1 MNLDKNVVIDD
12 KKSIRSFVLRGGRLT
27 ELQKNAIEKYS
38 DSYCIPFKTGLSL
51 QSESIFNNKNPLTI
65 EIGFG
70 MGVTTASIAALF
82 PEINYLGIE
91 VFLSGVG
98 KLLNEIHTQ
107 KLDNVRIIRFDAV
120 EVLQEMILDNSIA
133 GFHIFFPDPWQ
144 KKKHNKRRLVKKEF
158 IELMQRK
165 LVPGGYIYVVTDWTP
180 YAEWIL
186 EEFEKV
192 DGLVNYAS
200 NGYCDPVSWRPITK
214 FEQKGIAENHTIYEI
229 WIEKTIKIRK

>member
-1 MNLDKNVVIDD
+1 
-12 KKSIRSFVLRGGRLT
+12 
-27 ELQKNAIEKYS
+27 
-38 DSYCIPFKTGLSL
+38 
-51 QSESIFNNKNPLTI
+51 
-65 EIGFG
+65 
-70 MGVTTASIAALF
+70 
-82 PEINYLGIE
+82 
-91 VFLSGVG
+91 
-98 KLLNEIHTQ
+98 